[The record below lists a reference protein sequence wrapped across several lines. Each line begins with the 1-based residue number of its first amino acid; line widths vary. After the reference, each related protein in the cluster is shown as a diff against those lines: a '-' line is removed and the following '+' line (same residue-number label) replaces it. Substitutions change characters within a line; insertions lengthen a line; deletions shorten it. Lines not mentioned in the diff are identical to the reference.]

1 MKSSSALLS
10 PILRSDTQGRLLA
23 ELMLHPDRELTLVQL
38 ATRVGV
44 ASPTILRDVNRLVE
58 GGILKDRRLGRARL
72 VSANPDY
79 PMARPLSEIVLY
91 GYGPAAVLPELLRPI
106 SGIDEAFI
114 YGSWAERYLGTPG
127 KNPADVDVLIVGD
140 PNRPEIYE
148 AARRATTIVGREV
161 NINVVAPTRWADA
174 DDGFIRTVRS
184 RALIPVALGE
194 TT

>member
-23 ELMLHPDRELTLVQL
+23 ELVLHPDRELTLAQL

-44 ASPTILRDVNRLVE
+44 ASPTILRDVNRLVT

-72 VSANPDY
+72 VSANPEY
-79 PMARPLSEIVLY
+79 PMARPLGEIVLY

-106 SGIDEAFI
+106 SGITEAFI

-127 KNPADVDVLIVGD
+127 KNPADVDVLIIGSPKRAEVYD
-140 PNRPEIYE
+140 
-148 AARRATTIVGREV
+148 AARRATKMVGREV
-161 NINVVAPTRWADA
+161 NINITDPERWARS
-174 DDGFIRTVRS
+174 DDGFVRTVQS
-184 RALIPVALGE
+184 RALIPIELGE
-194 TT
+194 SR